1 MEGNAFWE
9 GLTWPP
15 EKPTATTLSSLPA
28 ERNLGEMVEGE
39 VILRERSIGRREVKE
54 FSKKYLSLR
63 VFKGQIN
70 QSSKGGSI
78 ESRHS
83 IRRINSTKSSKKA
96 EERAKVKTVKYIGKV
111 SKNEEAFYCLSA
123 KRKAVRQ
130 SRLFLRLGCRPPP
143 RAPLTNGLQVCA
155 FPLSTGHA
163 GLFLLSEGARVFD
176 ISCHFRAPTL

>member
-1 MEGNAFWE
+1 MGEETGLYEGCGGGVDAGFALRVWVSICGVEGNAFWE

-83 IRRINSTKSSKKA
+83 IRRINSTEISKKA
-96 EERAKVKTVKYIGKV
+96 EERAKVKYIGKV
-111 SKNEEAFYCLSA
+111 SKSEEAF
-123 KRKAVRQ
+123 
-130 SRLFLRLGCRPPP
+130 
-143 RAPLTNGLQVCA
+143 
-155 FPLSTGHA
+155 
-163 GLFLLSEGARVFD
+163 
-176 ISCHFRAPTL
+176 